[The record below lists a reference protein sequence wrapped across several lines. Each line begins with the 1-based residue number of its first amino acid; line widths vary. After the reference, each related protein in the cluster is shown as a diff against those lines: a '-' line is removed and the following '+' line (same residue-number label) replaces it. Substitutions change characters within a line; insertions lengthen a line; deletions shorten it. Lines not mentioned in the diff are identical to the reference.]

1 MNASPTE
8 LVSWWTSLHS
18 LALRWRI
25 RASAFAAAF
34 LLLYAGASA
43 IASLGDRELAPLM
56 LGKTVTLGL
65 ELPTLEQQAA
75 ALDRDDQVFSIDD
88 RLRPGDSVGGMFLRM
103 GINDPAAARFIKSDT
118 TARRLLQVR
127 TGTSVSAQVDNSG
140 NLRQLRF
147 LAPSLRRE
155 LGSTSQSA
163 ITVERSSD
171 GFVASELPVNP
182 DVQIEMRAGTIRSSL
197 FGATDAAGIPDAVTM
212 QIADLF
218 SGDIDFHG
226 DLRKGDQF
234 RVIYETLNVSG
245 EFLRSG
251 RVLAAEFVVAG
262 KTHRAAWFE
271 SAPGHGSYYD
281 ENGRSLRK
289 AFLRSPLEFSR
300 VSSGFSNSRFH
311 PISFE
316 WKKHNGVD
324 FGAPIGTPVRA
335 TADGVVQFSGW
346 QNGFGNVVIVRHA
359 GQFESVYA
367 HLSRIAPSSRRGAR
381 VEQGQ
386 FIGQV
391 GMTGSATGPHLHY
404 EFHVAGQPRD
414 PMKVALPEAGPI
426 EAKSRTAFAAA
437 FAEADDKL
445 ALMRDV
451 QVAQR

>member
-1 MNASPTE
+1 MTATPTE
-8 LVSWWTSLHS
+8 LVSWWTTLRSR
-18 LALRWRI
+18 AVRWRLK
-25 RASAFAAAF
+25 ASAVSAAF
-34 LLLYAGASA
+34 LMLYAGASA
-43 IASLGDRELAPLM
+43 IASLGERDALPLAT
-56 LGKTVTLGL
+56 GRTIEL
-65 ELPTLEQQAA
+65 ELPLPALEQQAA
-75 ALDRDDQVFSIDD
+75 ALEQNDQVFSVED
-88 RLRPGDSVGGMFLRM
+88 RLRPGDSVSGMFQRM
-103 GINDPAAARFIKSDT
+103 GINDPEAARFIKSDG
-118 TARRLLQVR
+118 ASRRLLQAR
-127 TGTSVSAQVDNSG
+127 TGTSVSAQIDSSG
-140 NLRQLRF
+140 NLQQLRF
-147 LAPSLRRE
+147 LVPALHQE
-155 LGSTSQSA
+155 IGANAQTVV
-163 ITVERSSD
+163 TVERKTE
-171 GFVASELPVNP
+171 GFASRELAVNP
-182 DVQIEMRAGTIRSSL
+182 EVEVEMRAGVIRSSL

-218 SGDIDFHG
+218 SGEIDFHG

-234 RVIYETLNVSG
+234 RVIYETLNASG

-262 KTHRAAWFE
+262 KSHRAAWFE
-271 SAPGHGSYYD
+271 TSPGHGGYYD

-324 FGAPIGTPVRA
+324 FVAPIGTPVRA

-346 QNGFGNVVIVRHA
+346 QNGFGNVVIIRHP

-367 HLSRIAPSSRRGAR
+367 HLSRIAPSARRGMR

-386 FIGQV
+386 FVGQV

-426 EAKSRTAFAAA
+426 DARLRSAFVTAFAD
-437 FAEADDKL
+437 ADYKL

-451 QVAQR
+451 QLAQR